1 MGHKSTCKVMTQF
14 LSDHH
19 NLDLMGEGEDTEE
32 ESEEDLEEDLEAD
45 GQTGT
50 KNEGADN
57 LEGEGE
63 DQDNA
68 KVRARMRTMPR
79 VRVTVETSIIL
90 VRVKMRLRVR
100 LVRTWM
106 TVISTMTM
114 LSWNK
119 MQSIDIHY
127 TCR

>member
-57 LEGEGE
+57 LEGE

-68 KVRARMRTMPR
+68 KGEGEDEDNAKGEGNSGDEHHTGESEDEAEGEAGEDLDDRDIDNDN
-79 VRVTVETSIIL
+79 VEL
-90 VRVKMRLRVR
+90 EQDAV
-100 LVRTWM
+100 
-106 TVISTMTM
+106 
-114 LSWNK
+114 
-119 MQSIDIHY
+119 Y
-127 TCR
+127 

>member
-32 ESEEDLEEDLEAD
+32 ESEEELEEDLEAD

-68 KVRARMRTMPR
+68 KGEGEDEDNAKGEGNSGDEHHTGESEDEAEGEAGEDLDDRDIDNDN
-79 VRVTVETSIIL
+79 VEL
-90 VRVKMRLRVR
+90 EQDAV
-100 LVRTWM
+100 
-106 TVISTMTM
+106 
-114 LSWNK
+114 
-119 MQSIDIHY
+119 Y
-127 TCR
+127 